1 MLALM
6 VSSERCA
13 TISMEALEVSLLFQE
28 AGRCSTLRLKE
39 EGLKTRASASVC
51 LLITLRLASGQGLVK
66 IHSVQETLVERTH
79 HQ

>member
-6 VSSERCA
+6 VNSELCA
-13 TISMEALEVSLLFQE
+13 TISMEALELSLLFQE
-28 AGRCSTLRLKE
+28 AGLCSTLRLKE

-51 LLITLRLASGQGLVK
+51 LRITRQLASGQGLVK
-66 IHSVQETLVERTH
+66 IRSVQEILVEPTH